1 VPFLEEHNEEL
12 AADIALVCD
21 TGMWA
26 PGTPSICTSLRGLL
40 GQEIIVQG
48 PSRDLHSGSYG
59 GPAANPIRVLSNILA
74 SLHDDTGRVTIP
86 GFYDSVP
93 DTPAALKEQWDAL
106 GFSTEDFLGAVGLS
120 QPAGEAGFTPLE
132 MLWARPTCEFNGITG
147 GYAGDGFKTVLPAEA
162 RAKVSCRLVGQ
173 QDPFAIREAF
183 QAQVRSMVPDDCSV
197 SFLDHGASPGLVM
210 PTDDPAFTK
219 ARAALSEEWGA
230 EAVFTGGGGSIPVVG
245 HFKSVLGLDAM
256 LVGFSNADDGLHSPN
271 EKYNLSSFHKGTRS
285 WVRILAA
292 LGEG

>member
-1 VPFLEEHNEEL
+1 
-12 AADIALVCD
+12 
-21 TGMWA
+21 
-26 PGTPSICTSLRGLL
+26 
-40 GQEIIVQG
+40 
-48 PSRDLHSGSYG
+48 
-59 GPAANPIRVLSNILA
+59 
-74 SLHDDTGRVTIP
+74 
-86 GFYDSVP
+86 
-93 DTPAALKEQWDAL
+93 
-106 GFSTEDFLGAVGLS
+106 
-120 QPAGEAGFTPLE
+120 
-132 MLWARPTCEFNGITG
+132 MLWARPTCEFNGIRG

-173 QDPFAIREAF
+173 QDPLAIREAF
-183 QAQVRSMVPDDCSV
+183 QAQVRAMVPEDCGV

-210 PTDDPAFTK
+210 PTDDPTFTK

-230 EAVFTGGGGSIPVVG
+230 EAVFTGGGSSIPVVG

-292 LGEG
+292 LAED